1 METLKIL
8 LVTMLPL
15 LAGACRLNGGQPTP
29 DTPVPEPEP
38 IVKQDTTYH
47 TSNLDFRAP
56 FPVLWTDILVYRS
69 DGLKDLTAY
78 LHSDGPTAELCLTD
92 SLQKNIAVV
101 ANARGRF
108 NLQGLQHFDSL
119 GGIVVRLA
127 DEDPDAPIMSGI
139 FSIRPGRD
147 TTLALTPLLCTIE
160 LISVTNYYD
169 GDRLAENPR
178 VRLENVNAE
187 AELFREQDFAV
198 REITSGQ
205 TVFLPYDIGLYTQ
218 HPHTRLQC
226 YPNDLPNPGAG
237 NPATELVLEC
247 EIEGVTWSRRYTFH
261 PLMRGETIQFEAE
274 IRPYGEDRP

>member
-15 LAGACRLNGGQPTP
+15 LAGACRLNGGQPAY
-29 DTPVPEPEP
+29 DTPAPEPEP
-38 IVKQDTTYH
+38 VVKQDTTYFIC
-47 TSNLDFRAP
+47 NLDFRAP

-69 DGLKDLTAY
+69 DGLTDLAAY
-78 LHSDGPTAELCLTD
+78 LRSDGPAAKLCLTD
-92 SLQKNIAVV
+92 SLPKNIAVV

-147 TTLALTPLLCTIE
+147 TTLALTPLLCTVE
-160 LISVTNYYD
+160 LISVSNCYD

-187 AELFREQDFAV
+187 AELFREQGFAV
-198 REITSGQ
+198 REITSGK

-218 HPHTRLQC
+218 YPHLRLHC

-237 NPATELVLEC
+237 NPATELILEC
-247 EIEGVTWSRRYTFH
+247 EIEGVTRSQRYALH
-261 PLMRGETIQFEAE
+261 PLMRGETIQLEAE
-274 IRPYGEDRP
+274 IRPYGEGLP